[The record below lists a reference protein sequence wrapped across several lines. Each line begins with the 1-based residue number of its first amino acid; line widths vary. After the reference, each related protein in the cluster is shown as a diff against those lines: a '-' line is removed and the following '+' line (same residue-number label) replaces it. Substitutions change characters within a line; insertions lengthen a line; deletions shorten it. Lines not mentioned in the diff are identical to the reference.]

1 MASSASLKDL
11 SKAFTSFFASPSL
24 PLPDDVAQVIDAYL
38 NKHEKYEDS
47 SAERLQ
53 DDFLGIW
60 DKHVK
65 GAPPKYAAFVHVFR
79 LLVPAIRTP
88 SRLLKWWD
96 LLNDPILEN
105 FTREKGLMEESHH
118 ATLEVLMLDAH
129 KEDDPNE
136 ERVVNPFAKRLL
148 SSWLEKYYKIQ
159 SESDLTAQSS
169 ERAIRQ
175 ALITY
180 GRKKPKDFLFA
191 LDTCFVRSEFRA
203 RAAKLLC
210 EFVQSQPP
218 HLHLILQTPLFN
230 NLLRCLQQDTS
241 TTAISMAITALIM
254 ILPHMPS
261 SLVPHLPNLF
271 NIYARLLFWDSER
284 TGIIEATS
292 DESEQKSLASPSG
305 WETCQYSPETDDI
318 EVPHLANYFTV
329 LYGLYP
335 INFMDYIRK
344 PQRYLR
350 HANAANADEVEVQP
364 TEIRYKSER
373 YRQSHLL
380 HPNFYTLTIESE
392 KTDFG
397 RWMTSEPAEV
407 VAECMALRFSPE
419 GFAAIEPDSMQSAE
433 GDSSLLSDESDRDG
447 LGPALLSGCSLEPG
461 AESWRSNQD
470 LDQNSRASSHVHS
483 TGQGQS
489 SLSSQPSHRNSLE
502 APKADIAG
510 DSPTLPPQLVPSTS
524 HTHLQDMI
532 QSNKVIKSGLH
543 QSLANDSVPSLALS
557 HPDSAAEK
565 APPGHMPPSLPVIST
580 PTSVAEGQSQVAHLQ
595 RQILLLHNDLNFER
609 YLKQQ
614 HMAHIGEL
622 RRKQV
627 REAASEAETQNLI
640 LTNRTLRKRLEDSKK
655 AENQIRKE
663 SEKSRTLAKKWES
676 DLSAKLRTLREESRK
691 TKTEIQS
698 LQQELQGAREESEKL
713 KKLVC
718 DAEVKELNSKQ
729 TMQSVE
735 INAAE
740 NDRLKADVERL
751 SISERN
757 LQAKEAERQAAITS
771 AAEAENRAEIL
782 DLKLQAR
789 EGELQKT
796 KKLFQTQIGV
806 LNSKLLE
813 AHEGIHNRRN
823 AETKAAVESALAA
836 SRAKQAELQKQYTSL
851 MRKYTVL
858 QSQLE
863 ENRFSVGS
871 SNSHGRG
878 DFVFRMDGDGEGSTH
893 SSSPVTT
900 RGSHS
905 GIHRVLSEHD
915 FLNPTSYNATPPIMS
930 KPSTP
935 VPSSAHLPPVP
946 SSPIETDEAI
956 SPTTTDPRYFG
967 RGGVQNR
974 RKDEKGKKKE
984 EGSSGGGGGGG
995 SSSDKKEKKSGV
1007 IRGIRGYM

>member
-11 SKAFTSFFASPSL
+11 SKALTSFFASPSL

-129 KEDDPNE
+129 EEDDPNE

-180 GRKKPKDFLFA
+180 GRKKPK
-191 LDTCFVRSEFRA
+191 
-203 RAAKLLC
+203 
-210 EFVQSQPP
+210 
-218 HLHLILQTPLFN
+218 TPLFN

-292 DESEQKSLASPSG
+292 DESEQKSLASPLG

-782 DLKLQAR
+782 DLKLRAR

-984 EGSSGGGGGGG
+984 EGGSGGGGGGG

>member
-11 SKAFTSFFASPSL
+11 SKALTSFFASPSL
-24 PLPDDVAQVIDAYL
+24 PLSDDVAKVIDAYL
-38 NKHEKYEDS
+38 NKHEKYDDS

-53 DDFLGIW
+53 DELLSIW
-60 DKHVK
+60 DKHVS
-65 GAPPKYAAFVHVFR
+65 GAPAKYAPFIHIFR
-79 LLVPAIRTP
+79 LLVPAIRSP
-88 SRLLKWWD
+88 ARLFKWWD
-96 LLNDPILEN
+96 ILNDPVLEN
-105 FTREKGLMEESHH
+105 IIREKGLMEESHLT
-118 ATLEVLMLDAH
+118 TLEVLML
-129 KEDDPNE
+129 ETPEVDDPTAE
-136 ERVVNPFAKRLL
+136 PVVNPFAKRLL
-148 SSWLEKYYKIQ
+148 LTWLEKYYKVQ
-159 SESDLTAQSS
+159 SDSDLSAQSS

-180 GRKKPKDFLFA
+180 GKKKP
-191 LDTCFVRSEFRA
+191 R
-203 RAAKLLC
+203 
-210 EFVQSQPP
+210 
-218 HLHLILQTPLFN
+218 TPLFN

-241 TTAISMAITALIM
+241 ATVISMAITALIM

-305 WETCQYSPETDDI
+305 WETCPYSQETDDI
-318 EVPHLANYFTV
+318 EVPHLANYFTI

-350 HANAANADEVEVQP
+350 HANAANPDELEVQP
-364 TEIRYKSER
+364 TEIRHKSER

-380 HPNFYTLTIESE
+380 HPNFYTLTIDSE

-419 GFAAIEPDSMQSAE
+419 TFAAVDTGHGQAAE
-433 GDSSLLSDESDRDG
+433 GDNSLLSDESDRDG
-447 LGPALLSGCSLEPG
+447 LGPALLSGSSLEPG
-461 AESWRSNQD
+461 VESWRSTQD
-470 LDQNSRASSHVHS
+470 PERDSRASSRVHS
-483 TGQGQS
+483 TRQRQS
-489 SLSSQPSHRNSLE
+489 SLSDQPSHRNSLE
-502 APKADIAG
+502 VPKADVVA
-510 DSPTLPPQLVPSTS
+510 DSPTLPPQLIPSPS
-524 HTHLQDMI
+524 HTQLQDMLH
-532 QSNKVIKSGLH
+532 SNKVIKSGLH
-543 QSLANDSVPSLALS
+543 QSLANDSVPSLSLS
-557 HPDSAAEK
+557 HQESAAEK
-565 APPGHMPPSLPVIST
+565 SSSHMPPPLPAMSA
-580 PTSVAEGQSQVAHLQ
+580 PTSVSDGQSQIAHLQ
-595 RQILLLHNDLNFER
+595 RQVLLLHNDLNFER

-622 RRKQV
+622 RRRQV

-655 AENQIRKE
+655 AEMQIRKE

-698 LQQELQGAREESEKL
+698 LQQELQSAREECEKL

-729 TMQSVE
+729 TMQSIE

-782 DLKLQAR
+782 GLKLQAR
-789 EGELQKT
+789 EEELQKT

-806 LNSKLLE
+806 LNAKLLE
-813 AHEGIHNRRN
+813 AHEGIHSRRT
-823 AETKAAVESALAA
+823 AETKAAVESALVA

-858 QSQLE
+858 QSQVE

-871 SNSHGRG
+871 SNSHGRA

-893 SSSPVTT
+893 STSPVTT

-905 GIHRVLSEHD
+905 GLHRVLSDHD
-915 FLNPTSYNATPPIMS
+915 FINPTSYNATPPIMS
-930 KPSTP
+930 KPATP
-935 VPSSAHLPPVP
+935 VPAGSSHLPPVP
-946 SSPIETDEAI
+946 SSPLDADEGAAA
-956 SPTTTDPRYFG
+956 SPTSATTDPRYFG
-967 RGGVQNR
+967 RG
-974 RKDEKGKKKE
+974 E
-984 EGSSGGGGGGG
+984 SGTAR
-995 SSSDKKEKKSGV
+995 
-1007 IRGIRGYM
+1007 IRFRDGFWRIN

>member
-1 MASSASLKDL
+1 MALSASLKDL
-11 SKAFTSFFASPSL
+11 SKALTSFFASPSL
-24 PLPDDVAQVIDAYL
+24 PLPDDVAEVIDAYL
-38 NKHEKYEDS
+38 NKHEKYDDS

-53 DDFLGIW
+53 DELLSTW
-60 DKHVK
+60 DKQIK
-65 GAPPKYAAFVHVFR
+65 DAPAKYAPFLHIFR
-79 LLVPAIRTP
+79 LLMPAIRAP
-88 SRLLKWWD
+88 ARLLKWWEM
-96 LLNDPILEN
+96 LHDPVLESIS
-105 FTREKGLMEESHH
+105 REKDLMEESHL
-118 ATLEVLMLDAH
+118 ATLEVLMLGTPE
-129 KEDDPNE
+129 EDDSSAEP
-136 ERVVNPFAKRLL
+136 VINPFAKRLL
-148 SSWLEKYYKIQ
+148 LAWLEKYHKIQ

-169 ERAIRQ
+169 ERALRQ

-180 GRKKPKDFLFA
+180 GKKKPKDFLST

-203 RAAKLLC
+203 RVARLLC
-210 EFVQSQPP
+210 EFIQSQPP

-230 NLLRCLQQDTS
+230 SLTRCLQQDTS
-241 TTAISMAITALIM
+241 AVVISVAITALIM

-261 SLVPHLPNLF
+261 SLVPHLPTLF

-284 TGIIEATS
+284 TGTIEPTS
-292 DESEQKSLASPSG
+292 DESEQKSLAMPSG
-305 WETCQYSPETDDI
+305 WETCHSSPEGDDI
-318 EVPHLANYFTV
+318 EIPHLADYFTI

-350 HANAANADEVEVQP
+350 HANAANPDELEVQP
-364 TEIRYKSER
+364 TEIRHKSER

-380 HPNFYTLTIESE
+380 HPNFYTLTIDSE

-419 GFAAIEPDSMQSAE
+419 TLTTVDQGHGQPPEADN
-433 GDSSLLSDESDRDG
+433 SLLSDESDRDG
-447 LGPALLSGCSLEPG
+447 LGPALLSGSGLESE
-461 AESWRSNQD
+461 AESTQD
-470 LDQNSRASSHVHS
+470 PEQDERASSHVHATS
-483 TGQGQS
+483 QRQGPLSDQS
-489 SLSSQPSHRNSLE
+489 SHRNSLE
-502 APKADIAG
+502 APKADVAA
-510 DSPTLPPQLVPSTS
+510 DSPTLPPQLVTSPS
-524 HTHLQDMI
+524 HTQLQDMLH
-532 QSNKVIKSGLH
+532 SNMVIKSGLH

-557 HPDSAAEK
+557 HQEAAAEK
-565 APPGHMPPSLPVIST
+565 SSSYMPPPLPAVSA
-580 PTSVAEGQSQVAHLQ
+580 PVSVSDGQSQVAHLQ

-622 RRKQV
+622 RRRQV

-655 AENQIRKE
+655 AEMQIRKE

-698 LQQELQGAREESEKL
+698 LKQELQSAREECEKL

-729 TMQSVE
+729 TMQSIE

-757 LQAKEAERQAAITS
+757 LQAREAERQAAITS
-771 AAEAENRAEIL
+771 ATEAENRAEML
-782 DLKLQAR
+782 GLQLRAR
-789 EGELQKT
+789 EEELQKT

-806 LNSKLLE
+806 LNAKLLE
-813 AHEGIHNRRN
+813 AHDGLHSRRT

-836 SRAKQAELQKQYTSL
+836 SRAKQAELQKQYTIL

-858 QSQLE
+858 QSQVE

-878 DFVFRMDGDGEGSTH
+878 DFVFRMDGDGEGSMH
-893 SSSPVTT
+893 STSPVTT

-905 GIHRVLSEHD
+905 GLHRVLSDND
-915 FLNPTSYNATPPIMS
+915 FMNPTSYNATPPIMS
-930 KPSTP
+930 KPATP
-935 VPSSAHLPPVP
+935 VPAGLAHLPPVP
-946 SSPIETDEAI
+946 SSPLDLDEGAAA
-956 SPTTTDPRYFG
+956 SPSSTTAEAKYHG

-974 RKDEKGKKKE
+974 RKDEKGKK
-984 EGSSGGGGGGG
+984 
-995 SSSDKKEKKSGV
+995 SGV

>member
-11 SKAFTSFFASPSL
+11 SKALTSFFVSPSL
-24 PLPDDVAQVIDAYL
+24 PLPDEVTEVIDAYL

-65 GAPPKYAAFVHVFR
+65 GAPPKYAAFIHVFR

-88 SRLLKWWD
+88 ARLLKWWD

-129 KEDDPNE
+129 EEDDPNE

-148 SSWLEKYYKIQ
+148 LSWLEKYYKIQ

-180 GRKKPKDFLFA
+180 GRRKPKDFLFT

-218 HLHLILQTPLFN
+218 HLHLILQTPLFT

-284 TGIIEATS
+284 TGIIAAIS
-292 DESEQKSLASPSG
+292 DDSEQKSLASPSG

-344 PQRYLR
+344 PQWYLR
-350 HANAANADEVEVQP
+350 HANAANLDEVEVQP

-419 GFAAIEPDSMQSAE
+419 TFAPVEPDSMQTAE
-433 GDSSLLSDESDRDG
+433 GDISLLSDESDRDG
-447 LGPALLSGCSLEPG
+447 LGPALLSGSSLEPG

-470 LDQNSRASSHVHS
+470 LDQNSRASS
-483 TGQGQS
+483 
-489 SLSSQPSHRNSLE
+489 R
-502 APKADIAG
+502 
-510 DSPTLPPQLVPSTS
+510 
-524 HTHLQDMI
+524 DMI
-532 QSNKVIKSGLH
+532 QSNKAIKSGLH

-565 APPGHMPPSLPVIST
+565 APTGHVPPPLPVIST
-580 PTSVAEGQSQVAHLQ
+580 PRSVAEGQYQVAHLQ

-655 AENQIRKE
+655 AESQIRKE

-757 LQAKEAERQAAITS
+757 LQAKESERQAAITS

-813 AHEGIHNRRN
+813 AHEGIHSRRN

-871 SNSHGRG
+871 SNSHGRS

-893 SSSPVTT
+893 SGSPVTT

-935 VPSSAHLPPVP
+935 VPSSSHLPPVP

-974 RKDEKGKKKE
+974 RKDEKGKKTQE
-984 EGSSGGGGGGG
+984 GGGGSSGGGGG
-995 SSSDKKEKKSGV
+995 DKKEKKSGV

>member
-1 MASSASLKDL
+1 MALSASLKDL
-11 SKAFTSFFASPSL
+11 SKVLASFFVSPSL
-24 PLPDDVAQVIDAYL
+24 PLPDDVAEVIDAYL
-38 NKHEKYEDS
+38 NKHEKYDDS

-53 DDFLGIW
+53 DELLSTWEKQIKD
-60 DKHVK
+60 
-65 GAPPKYAAFVHVFR
+65 APAKYAPFLHIFR
-79 LLVPAIRTP
+79 LLVPAIRAP
-88 SRLLKWWD
+88 ARLLKWWEM
-96 LLNDPILEN
+96 LHNPVLEN
-105 FTREKGLMEESHH
+105 ITREKDLMEESNL
-118 ATLEVLMLDAH
+118 ATLEVLMLGTP
-129 KEDDPNE
+129 EDDDSSAEPGT
-136 ERVVNPFAKRLL
+136 NPFAKRLL
-148 SSWLEKYYKIQ
+148 LAWLERYHKIQ
-159 SESDLTAQSS
+159 SESDLSAQSS
-169 ERAIRQ
+169 ERTLRQ

-180 GRKKPKDFLFA
+180 GKKKPKDFLST

-203 RAAKLLC
+203 RVSRLLC
-210 EFVQSQPP
+210 EFIQSQPP

-230 NLLRCLQQDTS
+230 NLMRCLQQDTS
-241 TTAISMAITALIM
+241 AAVISVTITALIM

-261 SLVPHLPNLF
+261 SLVPHLPTLF
-271 NIYARLLFWDSER
+271 NIYARLLFWDSEW
-284 TGIIEATS
+284 TGTIEPTS
-292 DESEQKSLASPSG
+292 DESEQKSLALPSR
-305 WETCQYSPETDDI
+305 WETCHSPPEADDI
-318 EVPHLANYFTV
+318 EIPHLANYFTI

-350 HANAANADEVEVQP
+350 HANAVNPDELEVQP
-364 TEIRYKSER
+364 TEIRHKSER

-380 HPNFYTLTIESE
+380 HPNFYTLTIDSE

-419 GFAAIEPDSMQSAE
+419 TFATVDQGHGQATEAHN
-433 GDSSLLSDESDRDG
+433 SLLSDESDQDG
-447 LGPALLSGCSLEPG
+447 LGPALLSGSSSEPG
-461 AESWRSNQD
+461 AESWKTT
-470 LDQNSRASSHVHS
+470 QNPEHDEGANSHAHATS
-483 TGQGQS
+483 QRQS
-489 SLSSQPSHRNSLE
+489 SLSSQPSHRTSLE
-502 APKADIAG
+502 APKADIVA
-510 DSPTLPPQLVPSTS
+510 DSPTLPPQLIRSPS
-524 HTHLQDMI
+524 HTQLQDMLH
-532 QSNKVIKSGLH
+532 SNKVIKSELH

-557 HPDSAAEK
+557 HQESAAEK
-565 APPGHMPPSLPVIST
+565 SNSYVPPPLPAVSAPM
-580 PTSVAEGQSQVAHLQ
+580 SVSDGQSQIAHLQ

-622 RRKQV
+622 RRRQV

-655 AENQIRKE
+655 AEMQIRQE

-698 LQQELQGAREESEKL
+698 LKQELQSAREECEKL

-729 TMQSVE
+729 TMQSIE

-757 LQAKEAERQAAITS
+757 LQANEGERQAAITS
-771 AAEAENRAEIL
+771 ATEAENRAKML
-782 DLKLQAR
+782 GLQLQAR
-789 EGELQKT
+789 EEELQKT

-806 LNSKLLE
+806 LNAKLLE
-813 AHEGIHNRRN
+813 AHTGLYSKRT

-858 QSQLE
+858 QSQVE
-863 ENRFSVGS
+863 ENRFSIGS

-878 DFVFRMDGDGEGSTH
+878 DLVFRMDGDGEGSMH
-893 SSSPVTT
+893 STSPATT

-905 GIHRVLSEHD
+905 GLHRVLSDND
-915 FLNPTSYNATPPIMS
+915 FMTYNATPPIMS
-930 KPSTP
+930 KPATP
-935 VPSSAHLPPVP
+935 VPAGLGHLAPVP
-946 SSPIETDEAI
+946 SSPLDLDDGASASPSLATAEAK
-956 SPTTTDPRYFG
+956 YHG

-974 RKDEKGKKKE
+974 RKDEKGKK
-984 EGSSGGGGGGG
+984 SGM
-995 SSSDKKEKKSGV
+995 

>member
-11 SKAFTSFFASPSL
+11 SKILTSFYVSPSL
-24 PLPDDVAQVIDAYL
+24 PLPNEVAEVIDAYL
-38 NKHEKYEDS
+38 NKHEKYDDS

-53 DDFLGIW
+53 DELLSIW
-60 DKHVK
+60 EKHVK
-65 GAPPKYAAFVHVFR
+65 GAPAKYAPYIHIFR

-88 SRLLKWWD
+88 ARLFKWWD
-96 LLNDPILEN
+96 ILNDPVLEN
-105 FTREKGLMEESHH
+105 ITREKGLMEESHH
-118 ATLEVLMLDAH
+118 ATLEVLMLDTP
-129 KEDDPNE
+129 ENDDSNTE
-136 ERVVNPFAKRLL
+136 AIVNPFAKRLL
-148 SSWLEKYYKIQ
+148 LTWLEKYYKIQ
-159 SESDLTAQSS
+159 SETDLSAQSS

-180 GRKKPKDFLFA
+180 GKKRPRDFLFT

-203 RAAKLLC
+203 RVAKLLC

-241 TTAISMAITALIM
+241 ATVISVAITALIM

-261 SLVPHLPNLF
+261 SLVPYLPSLF

-284 TGIIEATS
+284 TGIVEATS
-292 DESEQKSLASPSG
+292 DENEQKSLASPSG
-305 WETCQYSPETDDI
+305 WETCPYSQETDDV
-318 EVPHLANYFTV
+318 EVPHLANYFTI

-350 HANAANADEVEVQP
+350 HANAANPDELEVQP
-364 TEIRYKSER
+364 TEIRHKSER

-419 GFAAIEPDSMQSAE
+419 TFATVNPGNTQTAE
-433 GDSSLLSDESDRDG
+433 GDNFLLGDELDRDG
-447 LGPALLSGCSLEPG
+447 LGPALLSGSGSEPG
-461 AESWRSNQD
+461 AESWRNKEQD
-470 LDQNSRASSHVHS
+470 SRASSRVHS
-483 TGQGQS
+483 TSQGQS
-489 SLSSQPSHRNSLE
+489 SVSSQPSHRNSLE
-502 APKADIAG
+502 VPKADVIA
-510 DSPTLPPQLVPSTS
+510 DSPTLPPQLIPSAS
-524 HTHLQDMI
+524 HTQLQDMLH
-532 QSNKVIKSGLH
+532 SNKVIKSGLH
-543 QSLANDSVPSLALS
+543 QTLANDSVPSLALS
-557 HPDSAAEK
+557 HQEPAAEK
-565 APPGHMPPSLPVIST
+565 SGSHMPPPLPAISA
-580 PTSVAEGQSQVAHLQ
+580 PTSVSDGQSQIAHLQ

-622 RRKQV
+622 RRRQV

-655 AENQIRKE
+655 AEMQIRKE

-676 DLSAKLRTLREESRK
+676 DLSAKLRALREESRK

-698 LQQELQGAREESEKL
+698 LQQELQGAREECEKL

-729 TMQSVE
+729 TMQSIE

-757 LQAKEAERQAAITS
+757 FQAKEAERQAAITT
-771 AAEAENRAEIL
+771 AAEAENRAEML
-782 DLKLQAR
+782 GLKLEAR
-789 EGELQKT
+789 EEELQKT

-806 LNSKLLE
+806 LNAKLLE
-813 AHEGIHNRRN
+813 AHEGIYSRRT

-836 SRAKQAELQKQYTSL
+836 SRAKQAELQKQYTNL

-858 QSQLE
+858 QSQVE
-863 ENRFSVGS
+863 ESRFSVGS

-878 DFVFRMDGDGEGSTH
+878 EFVFRMEGDREGSMH
-893 SSSPVTT
+893 STSPVTT

-905 GIHRVLSEHD
+905 GLHRVLSDHD
-915 FLNPTSYNATPPIMS
+915 FLNPTSYNPTPPIMS
-930 KPSTP
+930 KPPTP
-935 VPSSAHLPPVP
+935 VPAGSSHLPPVA
-946 SSPIETDEAI
+946 SSPSETEDGAAA
-956 SPTTTDPRYFG
+956 SLTSSAAAAAADPKYFG
-967 RGGVQNR
+967 RG
-974 RKDEKGKKKE
+974 E
-984 EGSSGGGGGGG
+984 SGTTAR
-995 SSSDKKEKKSGV
+995 
-1007 IRGIRGYM
+1007 IRFRDGFWRIN

>member
-1 MASSASLKDL
+1 MASSAELSRSLKDL
-11 SKAFTSFFASPSL
+11 SKALTSFFASPSL
-24 PLPDDVAQVIDAYL
+24 PLPDHVAEVIDAYL

-65 GAPPKYAAFVHVFR
+65 GAPSKYAAFIHVFR
-79 LLVPAIRTP
+79 LLVPAIRAP
-88 SRLLKWWD
+88 ARLLKWWD
-96 LLNDPILEN
+96 ILNDPILEN

-118 ATLEVLMLDAH
+118 ATLEVLMLDAPR
-129 KEDDPNE
+129 EDDPNE
-136 ERVVNPFAKRLL
+136 ERVVNPFATRLL
-148 SSWLEKYYKIQ
+148 LSWLEKYNKTQ
-159 SESDLTAQSS
+159 SENDLIAQSS

-180 GRKKPKDFLFA
+180 GRRKPKDFLFT
-191 LDTCFVRSEFRA
+191 LDACFVRSEFRA
-203 RAAKLLC
+203 RAANLLC

-241 TTAISMAITALIM
+241 ATAISMAITALIM

-292 DESEQKSLASPSG
+292 VESEQKSLASPSG
-305 WETCQYSPETDDI
+305 WETCQYSPEADDI

-350 HANAANADEVEVQP
+350 HANAVNPDEVEVQP

-407 VAECMALRFSPE
+407 VAECMALRFSPDTL
-419 GFAAIEPDSMQSAE
+419 AALEPDSMQSAE
-433 GDSSLLSDESDRDG
+433 GDGSLLSNESDQDG
-447 LGPALLSGCSLEPG
+447 LGPALLSGSSLEPG

-470 LDQNSRASSHVHS
+470 VEQNSTTSSRVHS
-483 TGQGQS
+483 SSQRQS
-489 SLSSQPSHRNSLE
+489 SLSSQPSQRNSLE
-502 APKADIAG
+502 APKADLVG
-510 DSPTLPPQLVPSTS
+510 DSPTLPPQLVPSSS

-532 QSNKVIKSGLH
+532 QSNKAIKAGLH

-565 APPGHMPPSLPVIST
+565 TTGHMPPPMPVIST
-580 PTSVAEGQSQVAHLQ
+580 PTSTTDGQSQVAHLQ

-655 AENQIRKE
+655 AESQIRKE

-676 DLSAKLRTLREESRK
+676 DLSAKLRALREESRK

-751 SISERN
+751 SISERD

-789 EGELQKT
+789 EEELQKT

-813 AHEGIHNRRN
+813 AHEGIQRRRN
-823 AETKAAVESALAA
+823 AETKAAVESALAV

-863 ENRFSVGS
+863 ENRFSIGS

-935 VPSSAHLPPVP
+935 VPSSSHLPPVP

-956 SPTTTDPRYFG
+956 SPTTADPRYFG

-984 EGSSGGGGGGG
+984 DGGIGSGGG
-995 SSSDKKEKKSGV
+995 DKKEKKSGV

>member
-11 SKAFTSFFASPSL
+11 SKALTSFFSSPSL
-24 PLPDDVAQVIDAYL
+24 PLPDDVTEVIDAYL
-38 NKHEKYEDS
+38 NKHEKYDES
-47 SAERLQ
+47 SADRLQ
-53 DDFLGIW
+53 DDLLGIW
-60 DKHVK
+60 EKQVK
-65 GAPPKYAAFVHVFR
+65 GTPAKYAAFVHAFR
-79 LLVPAIRTP
+79 LLVPAIRAP
-88 SRLLKWWD
+88 AHLFKWWD
-96 LLNDPILEN
+96 ILNDTALEH
-105 FTREKGLMEESHH
+105 FIQEKGLMEECHN
-118 ATLEVLMLDAH
+118 ATLEVLMLGNPDN
-129 KEDDPNE
+129 DDSTSEPA
-136 ERVVNPFAKRLL
+136 VNPFAKRLL
-148 SSWLEKYYKIQ
+148 ATWFQKYYKVQ

-180 GRKKPKDFLFA
+180 GKRRPREFLFT
-191 LDTCFVRSEFRA
+191 LNKSFVRGELRA

-218 HLHLILQTPLFN
+218 HLHLILQTPLFG

-241 TTAISMAITALIM
+241 TTVISVAITALIM

-261 SLVPHLPNLF
+261 SLVPHLPNMF

-284 TGIIEATS
+284 TGIIEAAS
-292 DESEQKSLASPSG
+292 DESEQKSIASPSG
-305 WETCQYSPETDDI
+305 WEACTYSPETDDI
-318 EVPHLANYFTV
+318 DIPHLANYFTI

-350 HANAANADEVEVQP
+350 HANAANPDEVEVQP

-373 YRQSHLL
+373 FRQSHLL

-407 VAECMALRFSPE
+407 VAECMALRFSTDT
-419 GFAAIEPDSMQSAE
+419 FAVIDPGVVQAAQ
-433 GDSSLLSDESDRDG
+433 GDISLLSEESDRDG
-447 LGPALLSGCSLEPG
+447 LGPALLSSSGLEPS
-461 AESWRSNQD
+461 AESWRST
-470 LDQNSRASSHVHS
+470 QNPEQESRSSSRVPS
-483 TGQGQS
+483 MTQRQS
-489 SLSSQPSHRNSLE
+489 PLSSDPSHRDSLE
-502 APKADIAG
+502 TPKVDVAG
-510 DSPTLPPQLVPSTS
+510 DSPTLPPQLISSSS

-532 QSNKVIKSGLH
+532 HSNKVIKSGLH
-543 QSLANDSVPSLALS
+543 QSLANDSVPSLSLS
-557 HPDSAAEK
+557 HQDSAAEK
-565 APPGHMPPSLPVIST
+565 SINQMPPPLPTMSAPPSAT
-580 PTSVAEGQSQVAHLQ
+580 DGQSQIAHLQ

-622 RRKQV
+622 RRRQV

-655 AENQIRKE
+655 AELQIRKE

-698 LQQELQGAREESEKL
+698 LQQELQSAREECEKL

-729 TMQSVE
+729 NMQSIN

-740 NDRLKADVERL
+740 NDRLKAEVERL
-751 SISERN
+751 TTSERN
-757 LQAKEAERQAAITS
+757 LQAKEAERQAAIAS
-771 AAEAENRAEIL
+771 AAEAETRAEML
-782 DLKLQAR
+782 DLKSKAR
-789 EGELQKT
+789 EEELQKT

-806 LNSKLLE
+806 LNAKLLE
-813 AHEGIHNRRN
+813 AHEGIHSRRT

-836 SRAKQAELQKQYTSL
+836 SRAKQAELQKQYTTL

-858 QSQLE
+858 QSQVE

-871 SNSHGRG
+871 SHSQGRG

-893 SSSPVTT
+893 STSPVTT
-900 RGSHS
+900 RGSRS
-905 GIHRVLSEHD
+905 GLHRVLSDHD
-915 FLNPTSYNATPPIMS
+915 FLDPTSFNMTPPIMS

-935 VPSSAHLPPVP
+935 VPSSSLHLSQVP
-946 SSPIETDEAI
+946 SSPVEADDA
-956 SPTTTDPRYFG
+956 SSFSTMDPKYFG

-974 RKDEKGKKKE
+974 RKDEKGKKKDD
-984 EGSSGGGGGGG
+984 G
-995 SSSDKKEKKSGV
+995 DKKEKKSGV

>member
-11 SKAFTSFFASPSL
+11 SKALTSFLSSPSL
-24 PLPDDVAQVIDAYL
+24 PLPSEVAQVIDAYL
-38 NKHEKYEDS
+38 NKHEKYDES
-47 SAERLQ
+47 SADRLQ
-53 DDFLGIW
+53 DELLSIH
-60 DKHVK
+60 DKHVN
-65 GAPPKYAAFVHVFR
+65 GAPAKYAAFVHIFR
-79 LLVPAIRTP
+79 LLVPVIRTP
-88 SRLLKWWD
+88 ARLSKWWD
-96 LLNDPILEN
+96 ILNDSAFEH
-105 FTREKGLMEESHH
+105 FTREKGLMEESHN
-118 ATLEVLMLDAH
+118 AILEVLMLGNPDN
-129 KEDDPNE
+129 DDSTAEP
-136 ERVVNPFAKRLL
+136 VANPFAKRLL
-148 SSWLEKYYKIQ
+148 STWFEKYYKVQ

-175 ALITY
+175 VLLTY
-180 GRKKPKDFLFA
+180 GKKRPRDLLFT
-191 LDTCFVRSEFRA
+191 LDKCFVRSEFRA

-218 HLHLILQTPLFN
+218 HLHLILQTPLFS

-241 TTAISMAITALIM
+241 TTVISVAITALIM

-284 TGIIEATS
+284 TGVIEATS
-292 DESEQKSLASPSG
+292 DEGEQKSLASPSG
-305 WETCQYSPETDDI
+305 WETCAYSSDTDDMD
-318 EVPHLANYFTV
+318 VPHLDNYFTI

-350 HANAANADEVEVQP
+350 HANAANPDEVEVQP
-364 TEIRYKSER
+364 TEIRHKSER
-373 YRQSHLL
+373 FRQSHFL

-407 VAECMALRFSPE
+407 VAECMALRFSTE
-419 GFAAIEPDSMQSAE
+419 VFAPVDAGHGRSAE
-433 GDSSLLSDESDRDG
+433 GDNFEVSEELDRDG
-447 LGPALLSGCSLEPG
+447 LGPPLLSGSGPDPG
-461 AESWRSNQD
+461 IQSWRDAQSP
-470 LDQNSRASSHVHS
+470 DQESRASSRVHS
-483 TGQGQS
+483 TTHHQNSDQS
-489 SLSSQPSHRNSLE
+489 SHRNSLE
-502 APKADIAG
+502 APKVDMAG
-510 DSPTLPPQLVPSTS
+510 DSPTLPPQLLPSAS

-532 QSNKVIKSGLH
+532 HSNKLIKSSLH
-543 QSLANDSVPSLALS
+543 QSLANDSVPSLSLS
-557 HPDSAAEK
+557 HQESAAEK
-565 APPGHMPPSLPVIST
+565 SASQMPPPLPTISAPPSAT
-580 PTSVAEGQSQVAHLQ
+580 DNQSQIAHLQ

-622 RRKQV
+622 RRRQV

-655 AENQIRKE
+655 AETQIRKE

-698 LQQELQGAREESEKL
+698 LQQGLQSAKEECERL

-729 TMQSVE
+729 NMQSIE
-735 INAAE
+735 ISAADI
-740 NDRLKADVERL
+740 DRLKADVERL

-771 AAEAENRAEIL
+771 AAEAENRAEML
-782 DLKLQAR
+782 DLELQAR
-789 EGELQKT
+789 ETELLKT
-796 KKLFQTQIGV
+796 RKLFQTQISV
-806 LNSKLLE
+806 LNAKLLE
-813 AHEGIHNRRN
+813 AHEGIQSRRS
-823 AETKAAVESALAA
+823 AETKAAVENAMAA
-836 SRAKQAELQKQYTSL
+836 SRAKQAELQKQYTNL

-863 ENRFSVGS
+863 DNRFSVGS
-871 SNSHGRG
+871 AHSHGRG

-893 SSSPVTT
+893 STSPVTT
-900 RGSHS
+900 RGSRS
-905 GIHRVLSEHD
+905 GLHRVLSDTD
-915 FLNPTSYNATPPIMS
+915 FLDPTSYNMTPPIMS

-935 VPSSAHLPPVP
+935 VPSSSSHLSQVP
-946 SSPIETDEAI
+946 SSPLEGDETGGP
-956 SPTTTDPRYFG
+956 SSTDPRYFG
-967 RGGVQNR
+967 RGESAKSR
-974 RKDEKGKKKE
+974 LRFKDGFWR
-984 EGSSGGGGGGG
+984 
-995 SSSDKKEKKSGV
+995 
-1007 IRGIRGYM
+1007 IN

>member
-11 SKAFTSFFASPSL
+11 SKALTSFFASPSL
-24 PLPDDVAQVIDAYL
+24 PLSDDVAKVIDAYL
-38 NKHEKYEDS
+38 NKHEKYDDS

-53 DDFLGIW
+53 DELLSIW
-60 DKHVK
+60 DKHVS
-65 GAPPKYAAFVHVFR
+65 GAPAKYAPFIHIFR
-79 LLVPAIRTP
+79 LLVPAIRSP
-88 SRLLKWWD
+88 ARLFKWWD
-96 LLNDPILEN
+96 ILNDPVLEN
-105 FTREKGLMEESHH
+105 IIREKGLMEESHLT
-118 ATLEVLMLDAH
+118 TLEVLML
-129 KEDDPNE
+129 ETPEVDDPTAE
-136 ERVVNPFAKRLL
+136 PVVNPFAKRLL
-148 SSWLEKYYKIQ
+148 LTWLEKYYKVQ
-159 SESDLTAQSS
+159 SDSDLSAQSS

-180 GRKKPKDFLFA
+180 GKKKPRDFLVA

-203 RAAKLLC
+203 RIAKLLC
-210 EFVQSQPP
+210 EFVQNQPP

-241 TTAISMAITALIM
+241 ATVISMAITALIM

-305 WETCQYSPETDDI
+305 WETCPYSQETDDI
-318 EVPHLANYFTV
+318 EVPHLANYFTI

-350 HANAANADEVEVQP
+350 HANAANPDELEVQP
-364 TEIRYKSER
+364 TEIRHKSER

-380 HPNFYTLTIESE
+380 HPNFYTLTIDSE

-419 GFAAIEPDSMQSAE
+419 TFAAVDTGHGQAAE
-433 GDSSLLSDESDRDG
+433 GDNSLLSDESDRDG
-447 LGPALLSGCSLEPG
+447 LGPALLSGSSLEPG
-461 AESWRSNQD
+461 VESWRSTQD
-470 LDQNSRASSHVHS
+470 PERDSRASSRVHS
-483 TGQGQS
+483 TR
-489 SLSSQPSHRNSLE
+489 QP
-502 APKADIAG
+502 
-510 DSPTLPPQLVPSTS
+510 
-524 HTHLQDMI
+524 M
-532 QSNKVIKSGLH
+532 
-543 QSLANDSVPSLALS
+543 
-557 HPDSAAEK
+557 SA
-565 APPGHMPPSLPVIST
+565 
-580 PTSVAEGQSQVAHLQ
+580 PTSVSDGQSQIAHLQ
-595 RQILLLHNDLNFER
+595 RQVLLLHNDLNFER

-622 RRKQV
+622 RRRQV

-655 AENQIRKE
+655 AEMQIRKE

-698 LQQELQGAREESEKL
+698 LQQELQSAREECEKL

-729 TMQSVE
+729 TMQSIE

-782 DLKLQAR
+782 GLKLQAR
-789 EGELQKT
+789 EEELQKT

-806 LNSKLLE
+806 LNAKLLE
-813 AHEGIHNRRN
+813 AHEGIHSRRT
-823 AETKAAVESALAA
+823 AETKAAVESALVA

-858 QSQLE
+858 QSQVE

-871 SNSHGRG
+871 SNSHGRA

-893 SSSPVTT
+893 STSPVTT

-905 GIHRVLSEHD
+905 GLHRVLSDHD
-915 FLNPTSYNATPPIMS
+915 FINPTSYNATPPIMS
-930 KPSTP
+930 KPATP
-935 VPSSAHLPPVP
+935 VPAGSSHLPPVP
-946 SSPIETDEAI
+946 SSPLDADEGAAA
-956 SPTTTDPRYFG
+956 SPTSATTDPRYFG
-967 RGGVQNR
+967 RG
-974 RKDEKGKKKE
+974 E
-984 EGSSGGGGGGG
+984 SGTAR
-995 SSSDKKEKKSGV
+995 
-1007 IRGIRGYM
+1007 IRFRDGFWRIN